1 MSSIVEEVESY
12 HTANPTQHHIQ
23 RCNTQVQTR
32 ASCQNTIQDVNLNL
46 SKTVCRLAGFF
57 VYCPAFKVKLRFYFR
72 NFEIILKLSGQI
84 MCSHQLNWQK
94 FQLFWQ
100 KKACGFEKN
109 YSKKPFAFV
118 SVFSFWKEFIKFLPV
133 CKLCMLGLQK
143 INSFTF
149 LSSKNAS
156 TTNCWMPLK
165 A

>member
-1 MSSIVEEVESY
+1 MKWNVIENEA
-12 HTANPTQHHIQ
+12 T
-23 RCNTQVQTR
+23 TQVQTR

-46 SKTVCRLAGFF
+46 SKTACRLAGFF

-72 NFEIILKLSGQI
+72 NFEIILKLSGQN
-84 MCSHQLNWQK
+84 MCSNQLTEAV
-94 FQLFWQ
+94 LT
-100 KKACGFEKN
+100 KKACGLEKN